1 MKTDEMHRHQLLE
14 ISPTDWP
21 VLRDMFAD
29 IWPKHILGYS
39 IVRNFIEWHEKYN
52 NIRNLK
58 LYSLDGDW
66 QSDGTFL
73 AIVSICR
80 LGILSSFLTSLARLK
95 YMLFE
100 IHPTMMM
107 CYNSNKIRDCA
118 HLSVH

>member
-39 IVRNFIEWHEKYN
+39 IVRNFIEWHEKN
-52 NIRNLK
+52 NDIRNLK

-80 LGILSSFLTSLARLK
+80 CFVKFLNLSRSAKVYVNRN
-95 YMLFE
+95 
-100 IHPTMMM
+100 P
-107 CYNSNKIRDCA
+107 SNHDDV
-118 HLSVH
+118 LQ